1 MNNRIL
7 GFLLVVTTTIYFA
20 ALAVATDINQDI
32 ESDGPAR
39 NYLNYINETEAKNLT
54 PEEIEYITLNE
65 GKRPPKRFSDWIS
78 LVHEK
83 KCPKSINFYSQIFE
97 DLLPFYELKNGKT
110 VSKITN
116 EMLENSYSTGWIIHI
131 QIINSIIQ
139 NPDYIPYGM
148 GGYFNNVLHL
158 LPNNF
163 YIPISRMD
171 EDLCL
176 PSDDGSSKPYTDNN
190 ECMER
195 NKCFRETYNNNQTKI
210 VPGTIAHSHG
220 AFIEP
225 LSFTT
230 LPDLFPILSFSKRSC
245 FKDLL
250 YGSPIS
256 LNYYNDEF
264 EWKAK
269 KDKMTWRG
277 SNSGTKI
284 YPNSLHEL
292 SHRFRLV
299 DWGLKFKD
307 SVKKNLGIDVD
318 IAFHDLVNCENETL
332 CQEAKKTT
340 LVLPFIS
347 SKEIFESK
355 YMVYVDG
362 NSWAFRLATYLASNS
377 VVFYNG
383 FYKFWYSKHL
393 KPYVH
398 YVPYKA
404 DFSDFYQQ
412 LEYAK
417 NHDEEM
423 KKINENAKK
432 FVKEFINDE
441 ALSCYLGLL
450 LIEYAD
456 LVKHL
461 Y

>member
-1 MNNRIL
+1 M
-7 GFLLVVTTTIYFA
+7 
-20 ALAVATDINQDI
+20 
-32 ESDGPAR
+32 
-39 NYLNYINETEAKNLT
+39 
-54 PEEIEYITLNE
+54 
-65 GKRPPKRFSDWIS
+65 
-78 LVHEK
+78 
-83 KCPKSINFYSQIFE
+83 
-97 DLLPFYELKNGKT
+97 
-110 VSKITN
+110 
-116 EMLENSYSTGWIIHI
+116 
-131 QIINSIIQ
+131 
-139 NPDYIPYGM
+139 
-148 GGYFNNVLHL
+148 
-158 LPNNF
+158 
-163 YIPISRMD
+163 
-171 EDLCL
+171 
-176 PSDDGSSKPYTDNN
+176 
-190 ECMER
+190 
-195 NKCFRETYNNNQTKI
+195 
-210 VPGTIAHSHG
+210 
-220 AFIEP
+220 
-225 LSFTT
+225 
-230 LPDLFPILSFSKRSC
+230 
-245 FKDLL
+245 
-250 YGSPIS
+250 
-256 LNYYNDEF
+256 
-264 EWKAK
+264 
-269 KDKMTWRG
+269 
-277 SNSGTKI
+277 
-284 YPNSLHEL
+284 
-292 SHRFRLV
+292 V

-383 FYKFWYSKHL
+383 VYKFWYSKHL